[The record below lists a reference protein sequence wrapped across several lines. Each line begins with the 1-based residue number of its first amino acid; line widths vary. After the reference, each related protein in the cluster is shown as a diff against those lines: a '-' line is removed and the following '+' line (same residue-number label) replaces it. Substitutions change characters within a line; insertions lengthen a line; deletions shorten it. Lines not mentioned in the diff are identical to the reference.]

1 MLFYPLHFTPLR
13 PTECTKYGIFTGFLS
28 VFTRNTIPVA
38 FSPLPGVFKARSLG
52 HNHRPTYTFQG
63 IQKPPSASR
72 AVGKKL
78 SASLEAGA
86 ALALVPLI
94 FEVLHKTRVPLAL

>member
-1 MLFYPLHFTPLR
+1 MLFYPLHFTPLC

-28 VFTRNTIPVA
+28 VFTRNTTLVA
-38 FSPLPGVFKARSLG
+38 FSLLSGFFEARFLG
-52 HNHRPTYTFQG
+52 LNHRPTYTFQG
-63 IQKPPSASR
+63 IQKPPGASR

-78 SASLEAGA
+78 SVSLEAGS

-94 FEVLHKTRVPLAL
+94 FEVLHKT